1 MTKYY
6 PQALFY
12 MHIVIMRKTCW
23 LPSSLNW
30 PLHRFPSN
38 LNKIFSMSNFTRL
51 SIKRRKT
58 NLPVEQRLHW
68 VSQKT
73 TEGAG
78 RRIKRTSPIGENV
91 HGWQTWFRKISGWI
105 WPTLPKTA
113 FFKVL
118 AVLKTISFLCNIK
131 WLFVFLSGTSLQYEL
146 VYMAGPI
153 NDKSW
158 NRN

>member
-6 PQALFY
+6 PRAFFY

-23 LPSSLNW
+23 PLSSLNC

-38 LNKIFSMSNFTRL
+38 LYKVKRLFPWNFTRL

-58 NLPVEQRLHW
+58 NLPFEQRLHW

-78 RRIKRTSPIGENV
+78 RRIREHLRLVKLFTVGKL
-91 HGWQTWFRKISGWI
+91 RKISGWT
-105 WPTLPKTA
+105 WQTLPKTV
-113 FFKVL
+113 FCKVI
-118 AVLKTISFLCNIK
+118 AVLETISFLCNIK
-131 WLFVFLSGTSLQYEL
+131 CLLFMTSSLSNTSLQCGR
-146 VYMAGPI
+146 A
-153 NDKSW
+153 N
-158 NRN
+158 